1 MAAVGGAWPDATA
14 RRRSPTRDPARPVQD
29 PRAGRRVCR
38 DVAGD
43 GVEQLG
49 AQVPDV
55 AWHRQQRAAE
65 IEVGDVAA
73 FVQAPAMTGRRR
85 EACLPL

>member
-1 MAAVGGAWPDATA
+1 MAAVGGAWPNATI

-29 PRAGRRVCR
+29 PRAGRLVRR

-49 AQVPDV
+49 AQVSDG
-55 AWHRQQRAAE
+55 AWHRQQHAAE

-73 FVQAPAMTGRRR
+73 LVQAPAVTGRRR
-85 EACLPL
+85 EAYLPL